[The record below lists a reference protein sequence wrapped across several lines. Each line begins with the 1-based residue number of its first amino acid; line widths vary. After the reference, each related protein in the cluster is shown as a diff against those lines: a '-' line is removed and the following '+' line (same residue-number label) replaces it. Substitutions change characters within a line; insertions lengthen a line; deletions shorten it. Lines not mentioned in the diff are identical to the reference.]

1 MAETVQ
7 QLLRERLED
16 DGPAMVHGDRSWTWR
31 QHLAEASAEAA
42 ALVSGLDPDRPVHVG
57 TLLDNGPEMLRAM
70 AGAGLGGYVLCGINT
85 TRRGEPLAADVR
97 RADCQVLLTDAAH
110 LPLVEGLDLGGARVV
125 DVGSEGWADEVAAA
139 GPLVPHREVGAMDTM
154 MMIFTSGTS
163 GDPKAVQVPHIL
175 PVFSGLDLVGR
186 FSLGPD
192 DVCYLAMPLFHSNAV
207 AAGWA
212 VALTCGATMVPATF
226 SASRFLDDV
235 RKHGVTYMNYVG
247 KPLAYVL
254 ATPERDDD
262 ADNTLRAAFG
272 NEASDRDIDDFARR
286 FGCRVVDGFGSTELA
301 IIIQREDGTPLG
313 SVGRGTDGVAIYDSE
328 SVTECPVAV
337 FDEHGALTNAD
348 EAVGELV
355 NTQGR
360 GYFSGYYNDPQADD
374 ERMRHGMY
382 WSGDLAYRDA
392 DGWIY
397 LAGRTADWMRVDG
410 ENLAAGPIERI
421 LQRLP
426 GLSRVA
432 VYAVPDERVGD
443 QVMAAIV
450 LEDEARLTPQELEE
464 FLAAQPD
471 LSPKAWPRYVRLND
485 DLPSTATNKV
495 LKRELVA
502 EGVSAGGGTLWTRE
516 ERGRAY
522 A

>member
-1 MAETVQ
+1 M
-7 QLLRERLED
+7 
-16 DGPAMVHGDRSWTWR
+16 
-31 QHLAEASAEAA
+31 
-42 ALVSGLDPDRPVHVG
+42 
-57 TLLDNGPEMLRAM
+57 
-70 AGAGLGGYVLCGINT
+70 
-85 TRRGEPLAADVR
+85 
-97 RADCQVLLTDAAH
+97 
-110 LPLVEGLDLGGARVV
+110 
-125 DVGSEGWADEVAAA
+125 
-139 GPLVPHREVGAMDTM
+139 
-154 MMIFTSGTS
+154 
-163 GDPKAVQVPHIL
+163 
-175 PVFSGLDLVGR
+175 
-186 FSLGPD
+186 
-192 DVCYLAMPLFHSNAV
+192 
-207 AAGWA
+207 
-212 VALTCGATMVPATF
+212 
-226 SASRFLDDV
+226 
-235 RKHGVTYMNYVG
+235 
-247 KPLAYVL
+247 
-254 ATPERDDD
+254 
-262 ADNTLRAAFG
+262 
-272 NEASDRDIDDFARR
+272 
-286 FGCRVVDGFGSTELA
+286 
-301 IIIQREDGTPLG
+301 
-313 SVGRGTDGVAIYDSE
+313 
-328 SVTECPVAV
+328 AV

-348 EAVGELV
+348 QAVGELV

-450 LEDEARLTPQELEE
+450 LEDEARLTPAELEE
-464 FLAAQPD
+464 FLASQPD

-516 ERGRAY
+516 ERGRSY